1 MELKK
6 MFKYLP
12 VAILIIAMI
21 YSIYVAASTNV
32 MLTKKHYIGF
42 SLLLVSVMFYFFNTR
57 IAQVIMLTILILG
70 TFDLVAFTPSIT
82 STTFFMKLNGAGGN
96 FLRIQ
101 HFSFFTNNSIYYYQ
115 FWIYKR
121 MVE

>member
-82 STTFFMKLNGAGGN
+82 STTFFIYTVKPPFYDTQEGCHKTEISGVSLN
-96 FLRIQ
+96 
-101 HFSFFTNNSIYYYQ
+101 
-115 FWIYKR
+115 
-121 MVE
+121 